1 MLPFFA
7 RTLTRREMALGCAVL
22 SLALLLSTLPAAL
35 RWGQAQLDTGA
46 LLCADTLR
54 FHIRADSDSPADQTA
69 KLAVRD
75 AILAYADA
83 HCTAQDKPAALRW
96 AAENLPALELTARAV
111 LARRGIFSTVTVQL
125 VEMYFDTTRYSTGIL
140 PAGRY
145 QALRIDLGGNAR
157 HGKNWWCV
165 LYPGLCRSA
174 CGKRSGVWV
183 VCGAVQVCGVVA
195 AGDGKPGG
203 SGAGRNSLALSG
215 AKQRRRGQKRYGTP
229 PHSAAYAVVEGV

>member
-1 MLPFFA
+1 
-7 RTLTRREMALGCAVL
+7 MALGCAVL

-35 RWGQAQLDTGA
+35 RWGQAQLDTGT

-54 FHIRADSDSPADQTA
+54 FHIRADSDSPADQTV

-75 AILAYADA
+75 AVLAYADA

-96 AAENLPALELTARAV
+96 AAESLPALELTARAV

-145 QALRIDLGGNAR
+145 QALRIDLGRNAR

-165 LYPGLCRSA
+165 LYPGAVPLCLRHLRPA
-174 CGKRSGVWV
+174 GRKRSGVRG
-183 VCGAVQVCGVVA
+183 VCGAVQMRGVVA

-203 SGAGRNSLALSG
+203 SGAGRNGLALSG

-229 PHSAAYAVVEGV
+229 PHCAAYAVVEGV